1 VSSEAV
7 VQAGERRSSRI
18 ESQRAVAVLA
28 VLIGHVVV
36 FSIVLRD
43 GGALSWSERLLYG
56 AAWASSSSSR
66 SPATCS
72 SGRSRNAS
80 WHGGTS

>member
-18 ESQRAVAVLA
+18 ESQRAVAALA

-43 GGALSWSERLLYG
+43 GGALSWSERLLY